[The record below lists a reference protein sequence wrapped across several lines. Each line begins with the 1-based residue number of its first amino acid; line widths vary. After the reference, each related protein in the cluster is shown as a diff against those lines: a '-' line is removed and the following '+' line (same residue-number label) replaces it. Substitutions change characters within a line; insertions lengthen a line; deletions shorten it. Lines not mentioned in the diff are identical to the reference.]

1 MTSHGSG
8 RFAGKVVL
16 ITGADDLG
24 RTVGVLFAKE
34 GASVALNDVDMVAAQ
49 AAAAEVELAAPGKA
63 LALSGD
69 VAKREDAVK
78 MVQETA
84 KKFGK
89 IDVFVYNERLTADAP
104 AKEMAPEQWLKVT
117 DTILRGIY
125 HCAQALFPVMVKEDL
140 KDKAKTSSG
149 KVVIVSSMAGFMGQ
163 EERPNFVAAQAGLFG
178 STKMLSKEWGR
189 YKINVNCV
197 VHGFVEGK
205 LGREK
210 LAPDLVASSKKARPM
225 LRMPAP
231 GPMLW
236 GRSATP
242 EEVARPILF
251 LASDDAEYITGETLN
266 VTGGM
271 GIGLI

>member
-1 MTSHGSG
+1 MTSHGG

-16 ITGADDLG
+16 VTGADDIG

-34 GASVALNDVDMVAAQ
+34 GALVALNDVEMAAAQ
-49 AAAAEVELAAPGKA
+49 AAVAEMEKAAPGKA

-84 KKFGK
+84 QKFGK
-89 IDVFVYNERLTADAP
+89 IDVFVYNERVTADAP
-104 AKEMAPEQWLKVT
+104 AKEMTTEQWLKVT
-117 DTILRGIY
+117 DTTLRGIY
-125 HCAQALFPVMVKEDL
+125 HCAQALFPVIVNQEV
-140 KDKAKTSSG
+140 KDKAKTSTG
-149 KVVIVSSMAGFMGQ
+149 KIVIVSSMAGFMGQ

-178 STKMLSKEWGR
+178 STKMLAKEWGR

-210 LAPDLVASSKKARPM
+210 LVPDLVASSKKARPM
-225 LRMPAP
+225 LKMPAP
-231 GPMLW
+231 GPLLW

-242 EEVARPILF
+242 EEVARPVLF

-271 GIGLI
+271 GTGLI

>member
-1 MTSHGSG
+1 MTGPNGG
-8 RFAGKVVL
+8 RFGGKAVL

-34 GASVALNDVDMVAAQ
+34 GASVALNDVDMAAAQ
-49 AAAAEVELAAPGKA
+49 AAAAEVEKVAAGKA

-69 VAKREDAVK
+69 VAKREDAVR
-78 MVQETA
+78 MVEETA

-89 IDVFVYNERLTADAP
+89 IDIFIYNERLTADAP
-104 AKEMAPEQWLKVT
+104 AREMTTEQWLKVA
-117 DTILRGIY
+117 DTTLRGIY
-125 HCAQALFPVMVKEDL
+125 HCAQALFPVMVKEEV
-140 KDKAKTSSG
+140 KDKAKTSTG
-149 KVVIVSSMAGFMGQ
+149 KIVVVSSMAGFMGQ

-189 YKINVNCV
+189 YKVNVNCV

-225 LRMPAP
+225 LKMPAP
-231 GPMLW
+231 GPLLW
-236 GRSATP
+236 GRSATL

-271 GIGLI
+271 GVGLI

>member
-1 MTSHGSG
+1 MT
-8 RFAGKVVL
+8 RFAGKAVL

-24 RTVGVLFAKE
+24 KAAALLFAKE
-34 GASVALNDVDMVAAQ
+34 GASVALNDVDAAAAQ
-49 AAAAEVELAAPGKA
+49 AAAAEVEKVAAGRS

-78 MVQETA
+78 MVEQA
-84 KKFGK
+84 KAKFGK
-89 IDVFVYNERLTADAP
+89 IDIFVYNERLTADAP
-104 AKEMAPEQWLKVT
+104 AREMTPEQWLKVA
-117 DTILRGIY
+117 DTTLRGIY
-125 HCAQALFPVMVKEDL
+125 HCAQALFPVMLKEEA
-140 KDKAKTSSG
+140 KDKAKTSTG

-197 VHGFVEGK
+197 VHGFIEGK

-210 LAPDLVASSKKARPM
+210 LAPDLLVSSKKARPM
-225 LRMPAP
+225 LKMPAP

-236 GRSATP
+236 GRAASP

-271 GIGLI
+271 GVGLI